1 MTAEMARLMW
11 MGSIAAVPMAVGVW
25 LACAAIRH
33 PATRHA
39 LWLVVL
45 ATFTAP
51 LVASAVGLPR
61 VVDPSRLRLSD
72 DGAARSPTIP
82 ASKAGAPIGGAIAA
96 AEAARIEP
104 SATVAGALERS
115 PTDLVVPSPSRIVRV
130 APERVARNPAGGL
143 RGLRRSE
150 QVVDRDVPG
159 DWVSETR
166 RESVSVPPP
175 VTNREEI
182 GERAT
187 DDESAGVTWRG
198 WISSLAAA
206 RDAVAAVPAPPVEAW
221 VASLIVI
228 LTAVLGRMV
237 RRARWYRA
245 AEAAPAE
252 VEEMVHEG
260 ARLVGLRRA
269 PAVRMSRGRISPM
282 ICCGVR
288 PTLVM
293 PAELWADLDGR
304 SRMAVIVHELAHLKR
319 RDHWTCWVESAVC
332 LVYWWHP
339 VAWWARRRLREEA
352 DLSCDAWVTALL
364 PRCRRAYAEALLAT
378 NRFVSEAGARAPA
391 SALGMA
397 SPGARRFARRLT
409 MVMTHRI
416 RPRMSRVR
424 SVGVGSIALG
434 VLLVMPGL
442 AGQPES
448 VPAVPV
454 APSQPTRPIAQP
466 EPVAIPAETPLPAV
480 APALPGRSVG
490 VAIPS
495 SVSRSSPTIPAQ
507 PTAPSHVSQPG
518 GAGMVPART
527 PAPPSGYAGASV
539 ASGVEDRIAAL
550 EARLAQLERA
560 ARGLSAMAEPRVPI
574 VVRPSIEC
582 DDDCDNDGDGCCD
595 GDCGCA
601 GVSCCDGEAGL
612 TSADLDDGEVIVRRY
627 ALPRGKLDALAGLMI
642 RDDVPIR
649 VRHAGDAIEV
659 HATSRQHEVFRAF
672 CQMLDSDGV
681 RVSGQELRLVPEL
694 QAVLERHEAM
704 MERAAASRAEAA
716 AARTEAEA
724 LRAEMRNREREARQ
738 VSDEADRLER
748 RAERLHQQAE
758 SIRERVE
765 DRDGA
770 GRDEMLRHA
779 DGLMQ
784 EAAALIEEAERLRTE
799 AEAAEARNEM
809 LDWQAE
815 DAEER
820 AEMLE
825 EEAREYEE
833 EARQATAV
841 RVERQ

>member
-1 MTAEMARLMW
+1 MTAEMVRLMW
-11 MGSIAAVPMAVGVW
+11 MGSIAAVPMAVVVW

-45 ATFTAP
+45 ATFAAP

-61 VVDPSRLRLSD
+61 VIDPSRLTL
-72 DGAARSPTIP
+72 DGAARSPTIA
-82 ASKAGAPIGGAIAA
+82 ASKAGAPTGEAIAA
-96 AEAARIEP
+96 AAPRIEP
-104 SATVAGALERS
+104 SATVADAPERS
-115 PTDLVVPSPSRIVRV
+115 PADLAVPTPSRIVQV
-130 APERVARNPAGGL
+130 APERVSRNPAGGL
-143 RGLRRSE
+143 RGSRRSE
-150 QVVDRDVPG
+150 QVVDRGVPG

-166 RESVSVPPP
+166 RESVSAPPP
-175 VTNREEI
+175 VTNREET
-182 GERAT
+182 GERERAA

-198 WISSLAAA
+198 WLSSLAVA

-228 LTAVLGRMV
+228 LTVVLGRMV

-252 VEEMVHEG
+252 VEETVREG

-293 PAELWADLDGR
+293 PVELWADLDGR

-319 RDHWTCWVESAVC
+319 RDHWTCWMESAVC

-364 PRCRRAYAEALLAT
+364 PRCRRAYAEALLAA
-378 NRFVSEAGARAPA
+378 NRFVTEAGARAPA

-424 SVGVGSIALG
+424 LVGVGSLALG

-466 EPVAIPAETPLPAV
+466 ESVAIPAETPLPAV

-495 SVSRSSPTIPAQ
+495 SVSRSSPTISAQ
-507 PTAPSHVSQPG
+507 PMAPSGVPQPG
-518 GAGMVPART
+518 GVGMVPART

-550 EARLAQLERA
+550 ESRLAQLERA
-560 ARGLSAMAEPRVPI
+560 ARGLSAVGAPRVPI
-574 VVRPSIEC
+574 AVRPSIEC

-595 GDCGCA
+595 GDCRCA
-601 GVSCCDGEAGL
+601 SGLCCDDGAGL

-627 ALPRGKLDALAGLMI
+627 ALPRGKLDALAALMI

-649 VRHAGDAIEV
+649 VRLAGDAIEV

-694 QAVLERHEAM
+694 QAVVERHEAM

-738 VSDEADRLER
+738 VSGEADRLER
-748 RAERLHQQAE
+748 RAEHLHQQAE
-758 SIRERVE
+758 SIRERAE
-765 DRDGA
+765 DREGS
-770 GRDEMLRHA
+770 GREEMLRHA

-784 EAAALIEEAERLRTE
+784 EAAALIEEAERLRAE
-799 AEAAEARNEM
+799 AEAAEARNEI

-825 EEAREYEE
+825 EEAKEYEA
-833 EARQATAV
+833 EARQATPV